1 MPTTDDAVPTAKRIC
16 LVCHGEFSPD
26 QRRCPSDG
34 TILVALSAD
43 PYSGRTLADRYQVE
57 ELIGTG
63 GTSMVYRAQHNQLQ
77 RTVAIKMLKAHLVT
91 EEESKKRFEQEAR
104 AVSCLTHPHVVTI
117 YDVGVTRYGEPYIVM
132 EYLNGTSIAQFLS
145 ENGPMDW
152 RRALPI
158 FIGAASALSHAHK
171 KTVIHRDVKP
181 SNIMMVP
188 TEEEPDFVKIVD
200 FGMAKL
206 RSLTGEFQRV
216 TKTGEVFGSPAYM
229 SPEQCTGRKL
239 DERTDLYSL
248 GVVMYEVLVGRPP
261 FKERSAIET
270 IRRHIK
276 EAPPNFSDLNPD
288 LNVPSKVHNIVF
300 KCLAKSADDRYQ
312 TMDELK
318 AALESV
324 LEDETVDLSTRPG
337 MGRAAATGVA
347 SADGA
352 SLAGSGSSKMTA
364 AGPAKSLDTDQVRQ
378 AETSRVMRFQIISF
392 VILILLS
399 ILAAIITFMHP
410 FSR

>member
-1 MPTTDDAVPTAKRIC
+1 MPTTDDAIPTAKRIC
-16 LVCHGEFSPD
+16 LVCHEEFTPD
-26 QRRCPSDG
+26 QKRCPSDG
-34 TILVALSAD
+34 TILVALSSD
-43 PYSGRTLADRYQVE
+43 PYTGRVLADRYQVE
-57 ELIGTG
+57 SLIGTG
-63 GTSMVYRAQHNQLQ
+63 GTSMVYRAQHNQLH

-132 EYLNGTSIAQFLS
+132 EYLEGTSVADFIK

-152 RRALPI
+152 QRALPI
-158 FIGAASALSHAHK
+158 FISAAGALSHAHK

-181 SNIMMVP
+181 SNIMLVP
-188 TEEEPDFVKIVD
+188 SDEEPDFVKIVD
-200 FGMAKL
+200 FGLAKL

-261 FKERSAIET
+261 FKERSSIET

-276 EAPPNFSDLNPD
+276 EPPPSFAELNPD
-288 LNVPSKVHNIVF
+288 VEVPAKLQQIVF
-300 KCLAKSADDRYQ
+300 KCLAKSTDERYQ

-318 AALESV
+318 AELELV
-324 LEDETVDLSTRPG
+324 EDELKQPIST
-337 MGRAAATGVA
+337 TA
-347 SADGA
+347 S
-352 SLAGSGSSKMTA
+352 STLMPKGSSSTKMSA
-364 AGPAKSLDTDQVRQ
+364 TDVSGTKTTGQIRQ
-378 AETSRVMRFQIISF
+378 AETSRVMRFQSIGL

-399 ILAAIITFMHP
+399 ILAALLTFTHP